1 MKNTFFLIT
10 IILTSFI
17 SYSQQIPISKMER
30 ITPSQETDKN
40 FIRQAIEAG
49 KNEIK
54 MGSIAKN
61 NSTNPEIIDFG
72 KMIEEDHMA
81 LNEKLINIARQKD
94 IQFGEQLSDESN
106 QVYTKLK
113 NLNGVDFDK
122 EFVTA
127 MIRGHERTIDLFTQ
141 QSNNGVDMEIKNL
154 AKEALPTLESHLN
167 QIKKIKQ

>member
-1 MKNTFFLIT
+1 MKLTFLVAFL
-10 IILTSFI
+10 LTSLI

-30 ITPSQETDKN
+30 VTPPQETDKA
-40 FIRQAIEAG
+40 FIRQAIESG

-54 MGSIAKN
+54 IGSIAKN
-61 NSTNPEIIDFG
+61 NSTNPDIIDFG

-81 LNEKLINIARQKD
+81 LNEKLRNIATQKD

-113 NLNGVDFDK
+113 NLNGVDFDR
-122 EFVTA
+122 EFVTT
-127 MIRGHERTIDLFTQ
+127 MIRNHERAIDLFKQ
-141 QSNNGVDMEIKNL
+141 QANDGMDMEIKNL
-154 AKEALPTLESHLN
+154 AKEALPTLENHLI